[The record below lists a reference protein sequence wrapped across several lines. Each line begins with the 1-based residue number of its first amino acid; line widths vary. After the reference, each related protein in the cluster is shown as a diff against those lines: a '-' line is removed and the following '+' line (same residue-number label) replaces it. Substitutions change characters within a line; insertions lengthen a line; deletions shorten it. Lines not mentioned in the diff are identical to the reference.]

1 MVMYYSFA
9 NKAELLAHA
18 KTFVSNRVN
27 SLESDATHCIPAD
40 PHDER
45 IAPFPI
51 VLYCFSTIDL
61 LGALVAGRADENA
74 PTPSQSKE
82 YMRRFMTYSPT
93 DVEILIDLFRHKL
106 VHLAQPGPMI
116 RCNLEVISWRY
127 YHDNSYFH
135 LKKLHAQGKTVH
147 VTSDWNI
154 PVTHEFH
161 ISIMDFVKDIKNS
174 TTKQPK
180 GYLEMLKQKPHL
192 QQNYQNAINQIY
204 GEIT

>member
-1 MVMYYSFA
+1 MYYAFT
-9 NKAELLAHA
+9 NKTELLSHA

-40 PHDER
+40 PQDKR

-61 LGALVAGRADENA
+61 LGALVAGRTDENA

-93 DVEILIDLFRHKL
+93 DADILIDLFRHKL

-116 RCNLEVISWRY
+116 RRNSEVISWRY
-127 YHDNSYFH
+127 YHDDSHFH
-135 LKKLHAQGKTVH
+135 LKKLPAQGKKVH
-147 VTSDWNI
+147 ANSDWII

-161 ISIMDFVKDIKNS
+161 ISIIDFVKDIKNS
-174 TTKQPK
+174 TTKKPK
-180 GYLEMLKQKPHL
+180 GYLEMLKQKPL
-192 QQNYQNAINQIY
+192 LRQNYENAINQIY
-204 GEIT
+204 GETT